1 MRVKTRLYC
10 LEHRLRMSGSV
21 ERGPTMQQVLDAI
34 HTDPVFPSLE
44 WLELHRQLR
53 LRKDCEPPRETESIQ
68 SAIAL
73 MEPEFAACMARLQAR
88 IDAQRFEGSGS
99 EGCVR
104 SRDV

>member
-34 HTDPVFPSLE
+34 HTDPV
-44 WLELHRQLR
+44 HRQLR
-53 LRKDCEPPRETESIQ
+53 LRKECEPPRETESIQ